1 MDALQALLTRS
12 SPARL
17 KEPAPNG
24 AVLQSILDAAMRAP
38 DHGRL
43 RPWRFLVLR
52 GEARA
57 RFGELMAESL
67 KRRDPTATPP
77 LLDKERAKPL
87 RAPLIVVVAAEIVEG
102 HKIPAVEQLLAA
114 GAAAQNLQLAA
125 HALGFGTV
133 WRTGA
138 PAYDPFVKQALGFKP
153 ADAIIGFMYLGT
165 PDAPQ
170 DVSAAPAQ
178 AKPGPTPAQFIRDWN
193 G

>member
-1 MDALQALLTRS
+1 MDALQALLTRR
-12 SPARL
+12 SPAQLR
-17 KEPAPNG
+17 EPAPDG
-24 AVLQSILDAAMRAP
+24 PALQTMLDAAMRAP
-38 DHGRL
+38 DHGKL

-52 GEARA
+52 GDARA
-57 RFGELMAESL
+57 RFGALMAESL

-77 LLDKERAKPL
+77 LLEKERVKPL

-125 HALGFGTV
+125 HALGFGAV

-138 PAYDPFVKQALGFKP
+138 PAYDPFVKQALGFKVS
-153 ADAIIGFMYLGT
+153 DAIVGFMYLGT
-165 PDAPQ
+165 PDVHAP
-170 DVSAAPAQ
+170 AAPAPD
-178 AKPGPTPAQFIRDWN
+178 ASGSKSIGLVRDWT